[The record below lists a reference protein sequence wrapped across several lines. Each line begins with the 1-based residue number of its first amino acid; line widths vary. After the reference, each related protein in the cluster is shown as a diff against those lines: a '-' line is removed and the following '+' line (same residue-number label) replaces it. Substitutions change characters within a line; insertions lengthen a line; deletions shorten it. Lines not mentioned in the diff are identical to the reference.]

1 MLKSDG
7 DAIWWMLRGKGGN
20 SEEFAV
26 QQLCDPYLSSEH
38 FRGEL
43 LTVGR
48 YTNPAPFTFNC
59 CCDTGIGRQERSS
72 EIPRQQ
78 LPEHDACQ
86 ALHLHNADETWW
98 WLEPDPVQSLGLH
111 TAGVRHQLHRDATS
125 PSLSFHFEFVA
136 QRDVFMIRLGTCGI
150 VILFRFGFWKKLG
163 FGSEWVW
170 FGFVWKKTRIR
181 FGYCSCLL
189 LM

>member
-1 MLKSDG
+1 MWS
-7 DAIWWMLRGKGGN
+7 IPER
-20 SEEFAV
+20 
-26 QQLCDPYLSSEH
+26 

-48 YTNPAPFTFNC
+48 YTNPASFTFNC

-150 VILFRFGFWKKLG
+150 VILFRFGFWKKNSDLVRNEFGSVLFEKKLG
-163 FGSEWVW
+163 FGSDIVVVYYLCNTWVH
-170 FGFVWKKTRIR
+170 K
-181 FGYCSCLL
+181 
-189 LM
+189 